1 MCMSLKKLAADL
13 RDALTGDYADQFIIQ
28 PVTQKVINQDG
39 TISDE
44 QDMFHWTGILYGP
57 VDTPYDG
64 GKFKLDI
71 VIPEAYPN
79 KPPIIKFINKVF
91 HPNIDLSGQICLN
104 ILRSPPNG
112 DWKPSINLPKTVLS
126 IHSLLSD
133 PNPNDPLNGE
143 AGHMYT
149 EFREMFN
156 LRALEWTRKY
166 ALSR

>member
-1 MCMSLKKLAADL
+1 MCLPLKKLAADL
-13 RDALTGDYADQFIIQ
+13 RDTLTGDYAEQFVIH
-28 PVTQKVINQDG
+28 PVTQKVVNPDG

-44 QDMFHWTGILYGP
+44 QDMFHWTGMMYGP
-57 VDTPYDG
+57 VDSPYEG

-71 VIPEAYPN
+71 LIPESYPN
-79 KPPIIKFINKVF
+79 QPPIIKFTNKVF
-91 HPNIDLSGQICLN
+91 HPNIDREGQICLN

-143 AGHMYT
+143 AGRLYT
-149 EFREMFN
+149 DFREMFN
-156 LRALEWTRKY
+156 LTAREWTRKY
-166 ALSR
+166 APFR